1 MQKTDTPDSARRQ
14 GVATI
19 GDLVQAIM
27 ARLAKQM
34 GRAQ

>member
-1 MQKTDTPDSARRQ
+1 MQKSDTPDSARRQ

-19 GDLVQAIM
+19 GELVQAIV

-34 GRAQ
+34 GRGQ